1 MGNARLT
8 DSPASLERQA
18 EAVLEG
24 IVIAMDFEI
33 VKKS

>member
-8 DSPASLERQA
+8 DSPSSPGRQA

-24 IVIAMDFEI
+24 IAIAMDFEI